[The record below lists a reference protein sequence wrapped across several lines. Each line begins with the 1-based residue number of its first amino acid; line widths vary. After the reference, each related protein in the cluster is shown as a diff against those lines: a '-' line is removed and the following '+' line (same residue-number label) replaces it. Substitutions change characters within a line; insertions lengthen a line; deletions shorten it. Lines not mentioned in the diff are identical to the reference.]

1 MHLRTGLLERIERAH
16 PRVIRVIADA
26 GWGKSAFV
34 AALTAHTPSAIVVEA
49 RDADGGDGFE
59 GLAFEAIA
67 AFGDAAAAAT
77 LRELWVAAGI
87 RLFVVEDVH
96 LLEDD
101 GVDVVRML
109 LRALPPECTIVLTS
123 RAPLPFELSRYFAP
137 HEIVTVGPEDLALTD
152 EEQRTV
158 LGGADLDE
166 RTLQRAL
173 HVSHGWPIA
182 TYLFGRLAREGRLSA
197 LLDRLEDRAFDDLH
211 AYVDNEVL
219 AAISPD
225 DLDVLLLC
233 TCAGTIRA
241 DDLIA
246 VLGEGA
252 QARFARLSVQQVY
265 VSGEEGRCRALPVVA
280 ASLLRSRPEAV
291 SAMAER
297 CAAARDERGDHN
309 GAAVMWLAHGSPE
322 RAVASLDR
330 LGPPPA
336 GAPISGRHLRL
347 LLRIPLD
354 AVLRSRYA
362 FIALLTSP
370 HVYGTPYALQAEASA
385 ICDRLAGD
393 GDADA
398 AFRVSARLALA
409 VASMFAS
416 RPRRADDLLDLVEED
431 RRSAPLAPEREEL
444 FVATRACVSSMRG
457 RVTDAAALWASLQF
471 EDGDGRTVFE
481 THRLELRLGLAFAA
495 GGHAQIVPLLARFVA
510 IARDSG
516 DPLAIAHARVL
527 EAAFMR
533 AAGGRA
539 NAEMILTEIER
550 EELADTDPDAYGHI
564 VRAGELP
571 PDRRSRLSCMYL
583 ADMAYEQ
590 NEPLT
595 ARRMLEAAVAGS
607 DRIGGTHMQIVTR
620 LLLAFIPGS
629 SRARLFE
636 EARRI
641 AMEVQHPN
649 TLASVEALAAGRYAE
664 AVSFPFV
671 ALRVEIAR
679 FAIPVQALRVE
690 ILRAR
695 VTRGATTLPMRSR
708 EFEVLAALALAR
720 VPIPRTALASRLW
733 GEDEAEDAAPALRT
747 AIHRLRK
754 QVGDPN
760 AVVFEGGAY
769 RIGPFVTV
777 DVHDIEAALAGF
789 RRLKTLTDR
798 ERERLLD
805 ISVALAVD
813 PPEAYD
819 DWNWM
824 APHLAHVVE
833 LRHRAAMLLGE
844 EALAGG
850 SPDEAVAVADTVL
863 RLDPFDE
870 PLVELA
876 VRALL
881 AAGRRAEA
889 VRRARRYADD
899 LARELGG
906 DPASQLLRTLAAGE
920 PQHAAAG

>member
-1 MHLRTGLLERIERAH
+1 MHLRTRLLERIERAR

-34 AALTAHTPSAIVVEA
+34 QALTARTPSAVVVEA

-59 GLAFEAIA
+59 GLALEALA
-67 AFGDAAAAAT
+67 AFGDAASVGT
-77 LRELWVAAGI
+77 LRELWAAAGV
-87 RLFVVEDVH
+87 RLFAVEDVH

-109 LRALPPECTIVLTS
+109 LRALPPQCTIILTS

-137 HEIVTVGPEDLALTD
+137 HQIFTVGPEDLALTD
-152 EEQRTV
+152 EEQRAV

-173 HVSHGWPIA
+173 QISHGWPIA
-182 TYLFGRLAREGRLSA
+182 TYLFGRLAREGRLAA

-211 AYVDNEVL
+211 AYVDNEIL
-219 AAISPD
+219 AAIGAD

-233 TCAGTIRA
+233 TCAGAIRA

-246 VLGEGA
+246 VLGDAA
-252 QARFARLSVQQVY
+252 QARFSRLSAQRVY
-265 VSGEEGRCRALPVVA
+265 VSSEEGRCRALPVVA
-280 ASLLRSRPEAV
+280 ASLQRSRPDAV

-309 GAAVMWLAHGSPE
+309 GAAVMWLANGNPQ
-322 RAVASLDR
+322 RAAASLDR

-354 AVLRSRYA
+354 ALLRSRYA
-362 FIALLTSP
+362 LVALLTSP
-370 HVYGTPYALQAEASA
+370 HVCGTPYALVAEASA

-416 RPRRADDLLDLVEED
+416 RPRLADDILDLVEEE
-431 RRSAPLAPEREEL
+431 RRNAPLTPEREEL
-444 FVATRACVSSMRG
+444 FIATRACVWSMRG
-457 RVTDAAALWASLQF
+457 RVADAAALWASLQL
-471 EDGDGRTVFE
+471 EDVDGRTVFE
-481 THRLELRLGLAFAA
+481 THRIELRLALALAA
-495 GGHAQIVPLLARFVA
+495 GEHAQILPLLGGFVA
-510 IARDSG
+510 LARDAG
-516 DPLAIAHARVL
+516 DPVAIAHARVL
-527 EAAFMR
+527 EAAFQR
-533 AAGGRA
+533 AAGARA
-539 NAEMILTEIER
+539 NAEMIVTEVER

-564 VRAGELP
+564 VRAGDLP
-571 PDRRSRLSCMYL
+571 PERRSRLSCMYL

-590 NEPLT
+590 NDPLT

-607 DRIGGTHMQIVTR
+607 DRIGGTHMQIATR
-620 LLLAFIPGS
+620 MLLAFIPGS

-649 TLASVEALAAGRYAE
+649 TLASVEALVAGRYAE
-664 AVSFPFV
+664 AVSFSFV
-671 ALRVEIAR
+671 ARRVEIAR

-695 VTRGATTLPMRSR
+695 VTRGVTALPMRTR
-708 EFEVLAALALAR
+708 EFEVLAALALAH
-720 VPIPRTALASRLW
+720 VPVPRAALVSRLW
-733 GEDEAEDAAPALRT
+733 GEDAADEAAPALRT

-760 AVVFEGGAY
+760 AVIFENGAY
-769 RIGPFVTV
+769 RLGPFVTV

-813 PPEAYD
+813 PPELYD
-819 DWNWM
+819 DWDWM
-824 APHLAHVVE
+824 APHLANVLE
-833 LRHRAAMLLGE
+833 LRHRAAILLGE

-850 SPDEAVAVADTVL
+850 SPDDAVAVADTVL

-889 VRRARRYADD
+889 VRRARRYVDD

-906 DPASQLLRTLAAGE
+906 DPASQLLRTLSAGE
-920 PQHAAAG
+920 THRAAVG

>member
-1 MHLRTGLLERIERAH
+1 
-16 PRVIRVIADA
+16 
-26 GWGKSAFV
+26 
-34 AALTAHTPSAIVVEA
+34 
-49 RDADGGDGFE
+49 
-59 GLAFEAIA
+59 
-67 AFGDAAAAAT
+67 
-77 LRELWVAAGI
+77 
-87 RLFVVEDVH
+87 
-96 LLEDD
+96 
-101 GVDVVRML
+101 
-109 LRALPPECTIVLTS
+109 
-123 RAPLPFELSRYFAP
+123 
-137 HEIVTVGPEDLALTD
+137 
-152 EEQRTV
+152 
-158 LGGADLDE
+158 
-166 RTLQRAL
+166 
-173 HVSHGWPIA
+173 
-182 TYLFGRLAREGRLSA
+182 
-197 LLDRLEDRAFDDLH
+197 
-211 AYVDNEVL
+211 
-219 AAISPD
+219 
-225 DLDVLLLC
+225 
-233 TCAGTIRA
+233 
-241 DDLIA
+241 
-246 VLGEGA
+246 
-252 QARFARLSVQQVY
+252 
-265 VSGEEGRCRALPVVA
+265 
-280 ASLLRSRPEAV
+280 
-291 SAMAER
+291 
-297 CAAARDERGDHN
+297 
-309 GAAVMWLAHGSPE
+309 
-322 RAVASLDR
+322 
-330 LGPPPA
+330 
-336 GAPISGRHLRL
+336 
-347 LLRIPLD
+347 
-354 AVLRSRYA
+354 
-362 FIALLTSP
+362 
-370 HVYGTPYALQAEASA
+370 
-385 ICDRLAGD
+385 
-393 GDADA
+393 
-398 AFRVSARLALA
+398 
-409 VASMFAS
+409 
-416 RPRRADDLLDLVEED
+416 
-431 RRSAPLAPEREEL
+431 
-444 FVATRACVSSMRG
+444 
-457 RVTDAAALWASLQF
+457 
-471 EDGDGRTVFE
+471 
-481 THRLELRLGLAFAA
+481 
-495 GGHAQIVPLLARFVA
+495 
-510 IARDSG
+510 
-516 DPLAIAHARVL
+516 
-527 EAAFMR
+527 
-533 AAGGRA
+533 
-539 NAEMILTEIER
+539 
-550 EELADTDPDAYGHI
+550 
-564 VRAGELP
+564 
-571 PDRRSRLSCMYL
+571 MYL

-590 NEPLT
+590 NDPLT

-620 LLLAFIPGS
+620 MLLAFIPGS

-636 EARRI
+636 EARRT

-671 ALRVEIAR
+671 ARRVEIAR
-679 FAIPVQALRVE
+679 FAIPAQALRVE

-720 VPIPRTALASRLW
+720 VPIPRTTLASRLW
-733 GEDEAEDAAPALRT
+733 GEDEAEEAAPALRT

-819 DWNWM
+819 DWDWM

-850 SPDEAVAVADTVL
+850 SPDDAVAVADTVL